1 MWTIEIPVVYMLVD
15 AVSSICSLVGFDVAL
30 HSLDWS
36 LQEKRHYKVR
46 EGLSFELT
54 FGFSADLSIFNV
66 SGKENRK
73 K

>member
-1 MWTIEIPVVYMLVD
+1 MLLVD

-46 EGLSFELT
+46 EGLSFEVN
-54 FGFSADLSIFNV
+54 FWIFCRFCRYLMLV
-66 SGKENRK
+66 VK
-73 K
+73 KTERNKHL